1 MEGKMNTN
9 IKAIGMDM
17 NAKLS
22 TLWIFV
28 LFNMIFSE
36 FHKLLQPGFLEEVMT
51 GTISGVQMSQEVLL
65 LGAMVLEIPIAMALL
80 SRVLKYR
87 VNRWANTIAGVITI
101 AIVIFN
107 VSSDFDNIFFST
119 IGVVAMS
126 IIVWYAWRWHR
137 QQA

>member
-9 IKAIGMDM
+9 IWTTGMDVR
-17 NAKLS
+17 AKLS

-28 LFNMIFSE
+28 MFNLIFSE
-36 FHKLLQPGFLEEVMT
+36 FHRLLQPGFLEEVMT

-65 LGAMVLEIPIAMALL
+65 LGAVVLEIPIAMALL

-87 VNRWANTIAGVITI
+87 LNRWANIIAGAMTI
-101 AIVIFN
+101 AIVLFN
-107 VSSDFDNIFFST
+107 MSADLDNIFFST
-119 IGVVAMS
+119 IGVVAMLLV
-126 IIVWYAWRWHR
+126 VWYAWRWHR